1 MAIARPTPE
10 AHFPLVASPAAGRD
24 VRPYPRG
31 DNSEVTV
38 QPDSRRLIEQHLALV
53 ASAAVVVFAGLRVLY
68 FASFNVEAALSILSV
83 ANRTNIIVSTVIFI
97 LGTLGPSLLMDA
109 RFRAWLYAGN
119 RDGAP
124 FAIQLRTAV
133 LGIPLAGYV
142 AAFLR
147 AATALGIGSAIAVA
161 VLLIRRRR
169 RARRLAGESD
179 RPTGETSNGFG
190 WLFATAIGA
199 VLLLGLSRP
208 WQALER
214 FTLAG
219 ANPIVGYMI
228 GEQAQM
234 SLIVERGGALT
245 WVPTEKLQRRE
256 LCAPT
261 PQPWYWQSLSSIPR
275 GGEVDCGR

>member
-1 MAIARPTPE
+1 MI
-10 AHFPLVASPAAGRD
+10 
-24 VRPYPRG
+24 
-31 DNSEVTV
+31 
-38 QPDSRRLIEQHLALV
+38 
-53 ASAAVVVFAGLRVLY
+53 FAGLRVLY

-83 ANRTNIIVSTVIFI
+83 ANRTNIVVSTVIFM
-97 LGTLGPSLLMDA
+97 LGALGPSLLMDA

-142 AAFLR
+142 AAFLS
-147 AATALGIGSAIAVA
+147 AVTALAIGLAIAVA
-161 VLLIRRRR
+161 VVFIRRRR
-169 RARRLAGESD
+169 RARRLSGGSELLGAD
-179 RPTGETSNGFG
+179 TPNGLG

-199 VLLLGLSRP
+199 VLLLGLARP

-214 FTLAG
+214 FTLDG
-219 ANPIVGYMI
+219 ADPIVGYMM

-234 SLIVERGGALT
+234 SLIVERGGAIT
-245 WVPTEKLQRRE
+245 WVPTEKLQGRE

-275 GGEVDCGR
+275 GGEVDCRH